1 MSNRPHNPKQN
12 IWILIRL
19 LKPYRFQVGLS
30 LILAVLAAL
39 LEGVGLGLLVP
50 VLQSLTTNGSLASG
64 NAVVDLL
71 SRPFMSIP
79 SQDRLPVLML
89 ILLIITALKNGATY
103 GHAYLGAWLRTNL
116 MRNLR
121 CRMFDQFLRVG
132 YQFLAQC
139 RAGDLWNDLTSE
151 TNRAGQVASAL
162 IQQAGIGFVIAVY
175 AVLLL
180 AISWPLTLLAVAMV
194 GALSLVLRTIV
205 RRSGVAGE
213 QISRTY
219 AQHSSV
225 GLEGL
230 SAMRVIRL
238 FGREDFERAR
248 FERTVEQ
255 ANQADMRSIQVTTLM
270 SPLSELFAMG
280 MFALIFLLAAKVF
293 IRQADAL
300 LPLLLMFLFILYRL
314 MPRVTQFNSNRATI
328 ANNLPAVDAVVR
340 MLSPEGKPFVKSGS
354 RPFGGLREGIRFE
367 GVTFS
372 YKSGEGPVLSRVSID
387 IPAGKTVALVGA
399 SGAGK
404 STLVDLVP
412 RFYDPDE
419 GRITADGID
428 VRELDLTSWRSA
440 IGVVSQDTFLFNASV
455 RDNIAYGRLEA
466 ADEEIE
472 EASRQANAYEFI
484 SEMPQG
490 FGTLIGDRG
499 VRLSGGQRQRIAIAR
514 AILRNPQILILDEAT
529 SALDTASERLVQEA
543 LEKLSENRTVI
554 VVAHRFSTIVHADCV
569 VVLEGGKVVE
579 AGTHRELLEE
589 KGAYW
594 RYYSMQYA
602 HPIS

>member
-1 MSNRPHNPKQN
+1 MNDRPYNPKQN
-12 IWILIRL
+12 IWTLIRL
-19 LKPYRFQVGLS
+19 LKPYRFRVGLS

-39 LEGVGLGLLVP
+39 LEGAGLGLLVP
-50 VLQSLTTNGSLASG
+50 VLQSLTTNGTLVSG

-71 SRPFMSIP
+71 SRPFMLIP
-79 SQDRLPVLML
+79 AGDRLPILML

-103 GHAYLGAWLRTNL
+103 GHTYLGAWLRTNL

-132 YQFLAQC
+132 YQFLAER

-175 AVLLL
+175 VVLLL

-194 GALSLVLRTIV
+194 GALSLALRTIV

-213 QISRTY
+213 EISRAY

-225 GLEGL
+225 GIEGL
-230 SAMRVIRL
+230 AAMRVIRL

-255 ANQADMRSIQVTTLM
+255 ANRADMRSIQVTTLM

-293 IRQADAL
+293 IRHADAL

-354 RPFGGLREGIRFE
+354 RPFDGLRAGIRFE
-367 GVTFS
+367 RVTFS
-372 YKSGEGPVLSRVSID
+372 YKSGEGPVLSGVSID
-387 IPAGKTVALVGA
+387 IPAGKTIALVGA

-412 RFYDPDE
+412 RFYDPDK

-428 VRELDLTSWRSA
+428 VRELDLVSWRSA

-466 ADEEIE
+466 TDEEIE
-472 EASRQANAYEFI
+472 EASRRANAYEFI

-554 VVAHRFSTIVHADCV
+554 VVAHRLSTIVSADRV
-569 VVLEGGKVVE
+569 VVLEGGRVVE

-594 RYYSMQYA
+594 RYYSMQFTRTIA
-602 HPIS
+602 